1 MREDKNMG
9 IMITLKKPTL
19 ESYIYPPETPLSGVK
34 REGQLYVKERGMP

>member
-19 ESYIYPPETPLSGVK
+19 ERLATPPRVVDSGFQV
-34 REGQLYVKERGMP
+34 

>member
-19 ESYIYPPETPLSGVK
+19 ESRTLPTMQHHAPGPIGGV
-34 REGQLYVKERGMP
+34 G

>member
-19 ESYIYPPETPLSGVK
+19 ESSSPPVQITTPV
-34 REGQLYVKERGMP
+34 RTPRA

>member
-19 ESYIYPPETPLSGVK
+19 ESH
-34 REGQLYVKERGMP
+34 RGLPHRDRSHRDLPRFRPRY